1 MRRLVLGGIHA
12 DYAQIY
18 VESDPDGDG
27 LSLLEALTGTVFS
40 P

>member
-1 MRRLVLGGIHA
+1 MGGIHT
-12 DYAQIY
+12 DYVQIH

-27 LSLLEALTGTVFS
+27 FSLLEALTGTVFS